1 MLLCPNFCLGWHVTG
16 ILAKLGVASR
26 DPLLCRLVC
35 QLAEAEQKLAGAESE
50 AEKLRSLLDVERGT
64 ALTSLSQFQ
73 KQQVGAQA
81 CSADACL
88 ALNGVNACAVRHLA
102 AGDSW
107 PGFG

>member
-1 MLLCPNFCLGWHVTG
+1 M
-16 ILAKLGVASR
+16 
-26 DPLLCRLVC
+26 C
-35 QLAEAEQKLAGAESE
+35 QLADAEQKLAGAESE

-107 PGFG
+107 RGGMSFCRLVAALSQLPCAALAHQHVFQLGSFKDT